1 MLRKYGIIFIFW
13 ANVGLA
19 QVTVSI
25 AEYRPFPEKIELLGI
40 EPTKVGWSIANNLL
54 LLDVNHSELIELSS
68 FGDVTL
74 SGGFNQR
81 SSSFNELI
89 WMGLSPNGIQVVD
102 RLENKIIT
110 LDYRLNSMG
119 ESKLN
124 RHIFPEL
131 GALDS
136 WGRLFLYSRT
146 YNVIFSVEQKR
157 LIETPFIDLTKEFGK
172 SVCLKDLEVNQDG
185 ELAFLDCDGT
195 VHIFN
200 RLGQVQL
207 YYPSKIDNAEFLVP
221 VRQRWFV
228 FNTQGEGRSI
238 KTNETVTIPVASLPV
253 VDIASLNRS
262 LAILSNDHILI
273 LDVK

>member
-19 QVTVSI
+19 QVSVSI

-110 LDYRLNSMG
+110 LDYHLNSMG

-157 LIETPFIDLTKEFGK
+157 LIETPFIALTKEFGK
-172 SVCLKDLEVNQDG
+172 AACLKDLEVNQDG

>member
-19 QVTVSI
+19 QVSVSI

-172 SVCLKDLEVNQDG
+172 SACLKDLEVNQDG

>member
-19 QVTVSI
+19 QVSVSI

-102 RLENKIIT
+102 RLENKIIM
-110 LDYRLNSMG
+110 LDYHLNSMG

-172 SVCLKDLEVNQDG
+172 SACLKDLEVNQDG

>member
-19 QVTVSI
+19 QFSVSI

-207 YYPSKIDNAEFLVP
+207 
-221 VRQRWFV
+221 
-228 FNTQGEGRSI
+228 
-238 KTNETVTIPVASLPV
+238 
-253 VDIASLNRS
+253 
-262 LAILSNDHILI
+262 
-273 LDVK
+273 

>member
-1 MLRKYGIIFIFW
+1 LLRKYGIIFIFW

-19 QVTVSI
+19 QVSVSI

>member
-19 QVTVSI
+19 QVSVSI

-40 EPTKVGWSIANNLL
+40 EPTKVGWFIANNLL

-110 LDYRLNSMG
+110 LDYHLNSMG

-172 SVCLKDLEVNQDG
+172 SACLKDLEVNQDG

>member
-19 QVTVSI
+19 QVSVSI

-40 EPTKVGWSIANNLL
+40 EPTKLGWSIANNLL

>member
-1 MLRKYGIIFIFW
+1 MLRKYGIILIFW

-19 QVTVSI
+19 QVSVSI

-110 LDYRLNSMG
+110 LDYHLNSMG

-172 SVCLKDLEVNQDG
+172 SACLKDLEVNQDG

>member
-19 QVTVSI
+19 QFSVSI

>member
-13 ANVGLA
+13 ANVALA
-19 QVTVSI
+19 QVSVSI

>member
-19 QVTVSI
+19 QVSVSI

-172 SVCLKDLEVNQDG
+172 SACLKDLEVNQDG

-207 YYPSKIDNAEFLVP
+207 YYSSKIDNAEFLVP

-238 KTNETVTIPVASLPV
+238 KTKETVTIPVASLPV

>member
-1 MLRKYGIIFIFW
+1 LLRKYGIIFIFW

-19 QVTVSI
+19 QVSVSI

-172 SVCLKDLEVNQDG
+172 SACLKDLEVNQDG

>member
-19 QVTVSI
+19 QVSVSI

-119 ESKLN
+119 KSKLN

-172 SVCLKDLEVNQDG
+172 SACLKDLEVNQDG

>member
-19 QVTVSI
+19 QVSVSI

-124 RHIFPEL
+124 LR
-131 GALDS
+131 S
-136 WGRLFLYSRT
+136 YS
-146 YNVIFSVEQKR
+146 
-157 LIETPFIDLTKEFGK
+157 
-172 SVCLKDLEVNQDG
+172 
-185 ELAFLDCDGT
+185 GT
-195 VHIFN
+195 
-200 RLGQVQL
+200 
-207 YYPSKIDNAEFLVP
+207 
-221 VRQRWFV
+221 
-228 FNTQGEGRSI
+228 
-238 KTNETVTIPVASLPV
+238 
-253 VDIASLNRS
+253 
-262 LAILSNDHILI
+262 
-273 LDVK
+273 

>member
-19 QVTVSI
+19 QVSVSI

-110 LDYRLNSMG
+110 LDYHLNSMG

-172 SVCLKDLEVNQDG
+172 SACLKDLEVNQDG